1 MIADFV
7 SGCLVVV
14 SSPWPVKKVKINDRY
29 LFFFLTSVVPAYRVV
44 LRIPESGVLFPPW
57 IQIQDEFFPDPGSRT
72 CFAEIILH
80 FFIILYS
87 IVLISTGIKK
97 TTKTCT

>member
-44 LRIPESGVLFPPW
+44 LRIPESGVLFYPLDPDREC
-57 IQIQDEFFPDPGSRT
+57 IFLSDPGSGT
-72 CFAEIILH
+72 FFAEIILH
-80 FFIILYS
+80 FLHNPLPVLNF
-87 IVLISTGIKK
+87 LISIKDY
-97 TTKTCT
+97 